1 MSFNQDR
8 VVTASIGLRIR
19 TIEEIHR
26 RAGEHGHSFSR
37 EGRDLIE
44 WALQHN
50 VPAAPETPQ
59 EPPQAPEVSSAEE
72 TDATQ

>member
-8 VVTASIGLRIR
+8 VVTASIGLRVR

-26 RAGEHGHSFSR
+26 RATANGHSFSR

-44 WALQHN
+44 QALLL
-50 VPAAPETPQ
+50 ADAETPQ
-59 EPPQAPEVSSAEE
+59 EALQSPETSSTEE
-72 TDATQ
+72 MDAAQ